1 MKRLLTYILI
11 AALILALAGCGGQQE
26 SEQAST
32 AEDNMVTVDS
42 SGTQDLM
49 DSSWQK
55 TADESEIDQYYDNLY
70 GEENTGRN
78 IRSSALKLYKAIA
91 LEEIRKGENT
101 MISPLSFLSAMG
113 LLENGAKDQTL
124 TEIEEAFG
132 LSIDSFNSWYDAW
145 TKLMMLG
152 GDNSLKN
159 ANSVWFRTDP
169 HLRVS
174 EEYLKKAKEI
184 FDAQAYAASFD
195 EETLDDINGW
205 VKENTD
211 GMIPAILDEIPK
223 DAMMFLVNA
232 TCFEGAWLDEYED
245 DQVMEGET
253 FTGEDG
259 NKEDA
264 TLLYSFEEGGYYFE
278 NENLTGTSKDYAN
291 GFRISFFLPK
301 EGKTVSGVLESLEGD
316 DISDIM
322 SEGQSADVHLYIP
335 EFSFDYTAPDC
346 IGALKSM
353 GIETVFDEDMA
364 DLSPMAVM
372 DNGYN
377 LSVNEVIHKTRIE
390 LDREGTRAA
399 ASTAIGI
406 AKNTALMTDI
416 PEKEVRLD
424 RPFIFIISDTQ
435 TDTPIFMG
443 NVSCLSG

>member
-11 AALILALAGCGGQQE
+11 AVLILMLAGCGGQQE
-26 SEQAST
+26 SGQASI

-55 TADESEIDQYYDNLY
+55 IADESEIDQYYDNLY
-70 GEENTGRN
+70 GEENTGRS
-78 IRSSALKLYKAIA
+78 IRSSALELYKAIA
-91 LEEIRKGENT
+91 LEDIRKGENT

-132 LSIDSFNSWYDAW
+132 VSIDSFNSWYDAW

-174 EEYLKKAKEI
+174 EEYLKKTKEI

-211 GMIPAILDEIPK
+211 GMIPAILDDIPK
-223 DAMMFLVNA
+223 DAMMFLINA
-232 TCFEGAWLDEYED
+232 TCFEGAWLNEYED
-245 DQVMEGET
+245 DQIKEGET
-253 FTGEDG
+253 FTKEDG
-259 NKEDA
+259 TKEDA
-264 TLLYSFEEGGYYFE
+264 TLLYSFEKGGLYFE

-301 EGKTVSGVLESLEGD
+301 EGKTVSDLLDSLEGD

-322 SEGQSADVHLYIP
+322 SEGQTADVHLYIP

-346 IGALKSM
+346 IGALKGM

-377 LSVNEVIHKTRIE
+377 LSVSEVIHKTRIE

-406 AKNTALMTDI
+406 VKNTALMQDV

-424 RPFIFIISDTQ
+424 RPFIFMISDAQ

-443 NVSCLSG
+443 NVSGIS